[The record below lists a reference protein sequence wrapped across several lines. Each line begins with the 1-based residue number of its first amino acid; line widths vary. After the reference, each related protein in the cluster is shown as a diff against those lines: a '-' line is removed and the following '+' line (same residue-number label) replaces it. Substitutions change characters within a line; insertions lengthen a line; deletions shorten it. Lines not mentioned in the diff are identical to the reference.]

1 MKHVSPL
8 RYPGGKTGLAK
19 FLSEVITE
27 NKLRDC
33 IYFEPYA
40 GGAGAALTLLAED
53 FVSEVY
59 LNDADIR
66 IYAFWRAVLDDSERF
81 INKIY
86 ETPLTIEEWRK
97 QHEICTDPSQYSFFD
112 IGFAAFYM
120 NRCNRSGI
128 LTGSG
133 PIGGYEQKGKWRMDV
148 RFNRETLAGRIL
160 ELDKKR
166 EQIHIFNRDAVDFL
180 KEKLQIVQGKYQGF
194 IYLDPPYVG
203 KGQRLYMNSYE
214 EKDHKILA
222 KYILAQQ
229 TLPWLMSYDDV
240 DLVRKLYSKCKI
252 SLLPVRYALQSKR
265 SAQELI
271 ISPKHIVLPPVS
283 HMDKNKDALRKVA

>member
-27 NKLRDC
+27 NNLCEC

-40 GGAGAALTLLAED
+40 GGAGAALTLLAEG
-53 FVSEVY
+53 FVSEVH

-81 INKIY
+81 INKIF
-86 ETPLTIEEWRK
+86 ETPLTIEEWKK
-97 QHEICTDPSQYSFFD
+97 QNKICTDPSQYSPFD
-112 IGFAAFYM
+112 IGFATFYM

-133 PIGGYEQKGKWRMDV
+133 PIGGYEQKGRWRMDV

-160 ELDKKR
+160 ELNKKR
-166 EQIHIFNRDAVDFL
+166 EIIHIFNKDAVDFL
-180 KEKLQIVQGKYQGF
+180 KEKLQIVHGKYQGF
-194 IYLDPPYVG
+194 IYLDPPYVS

-214 EKDHKILA
+214 EKDHKVLA

-229 TLPWLMSYDDV
+229 ALPWLMSYDDV

-271 ISPKHIVLPPVS
+271 ISPKSVVLPLVS
-283 HMDKNKDALRKVA
+283 HMDKNKNALRKVA